1 MNVTSPYGIIV
12 NFFFLI
18 WCRDWWYYIP
28 CLDYCVTMSVIGT
41 QRFFV
46 VCLVC
51 YPVTEP
57 LPKSQRRRQAD
68 LI

>member
-41 QRFFV
+41 QRFLLFV
-46 VCLVC
+46 WS
-51 YPVTEP
+51 VTRLRNP
-57 LPKSQRRRQAD
+57 YRRVREDAKQ
-68 LI
+68 I